1 MAAPSQSSLAP
12 EGSPSPR
19 RRVTS
24 EGLTVTALAIIC
36 SLVAWRVDTPALR
49 IAAALILTL
58 AAPGYALSY
67 LVFPS
72 RRLDPAERVLTAL
85 GMSLVVAALG
95 GLLLDVLPG
104 HMSRGAWALML
115 ALVTLCATFGVAL
128 RPPTADDLPT
138 GSVEREPDVSPSDD
152 RWYSGRTRIALN
164 LALGMLALALAAV
177 ALTLAVGS
185 AERHTGFAELSLLPA
200 SQRRQP
206 RLLVKLKSHELY
218 PTPFTIVIREDRR
231 VSLVSHVTL
240 MPGEEWRILTGP
252 LRVSTR
258 ALRAYAFRL
267 GRTTPLLSTVYYPI
281 GPREASTPVLR
292 RTARRPKRNYPTSLK
307 PDSSLSGQALRR
319 GVS

>member
-1 MAAPSQSSLAP
+1 MASPSQSSLAP
-12 EGSPSPR
+12 ERSPSPR

-24 EGLTVTALAIIC
+24 EGLTVTALAIVC
-36 SLVAWRVDTPALR
+36 SLVAWRVDAPAPR

-58 AAPGYALSY
+58 AAPGYALSS

-115 ALVTLCATFGVAL
+115 ALVTLCATFGGAL
-128 RPPTADDLPT
+128 RPPTADDLT
-138 GSVEREPDVSPSDD
+138 GSVEQEPDVSPSDD
-152 RWYSGRTRIALN
+152 GWYAGRTRIALN

-177 ALTLAVGS
+177 ALTLAVRS
-185 AERHTGFAELSLLPA
+185 AERHTGFAELSLVPA

-206 RLLVKLKSHELY
+206 RLLVKLKSHELH

-240 MPGEEWRILTGP
+240 MPGEEWRILTAP
-252 LRVSTR
+252 LRASTR

-281 GPREASTPVLR
+281 VPREASTPVLR
-292 RTARRPKRNYPTSLK
+292 RTARRRKRNHPPSLK
-307 PDSSLSGQALRR
+307 PDSFLNGQALSR